1 MYDFEVLT
9 HRADWLSPRLL
20 TAGYPQA
27 TRSLP
32 DRYRPAALLGTTV
45 ARAPLVS
52 TRVAWVCAL

>member
-1 MYDFEVLT
+1 MYDLEVLT

-32 DRYRPAALLGTTV
+32 NRYRSAALLGLSL
-45 ARAPLVS
+45 PKPP
-52 TRVAWVCAL
+52 C